1 MELLLAVIIFLIVIA
16 ILWAIAKKLIKF
28 ALIIFIFYI
37 LYQLFMNMSSV

>member
-28 ALIIFIFYI
+28 ALIIFIFYV